1 MEIKDKI
8 DKYLKLDEAYQD
20 FDNILDD
27 ITYSEIRD
35 TVFSNVDK
43 PDLRAV
49 MKEFESLLKAKV
61 KDARYAMRT
70 AAAQIVKE
78 IEKQ

>member
-8 DKYLKLDEAYQD
+8 DKYLLDEAYHD

-27 ITYSEIRD
+27 ITYSEMRD
-35 TVFSNVDK
+35 TVFSNIDK
-43 PDLRAV
+43 PDSKAV
-49 MKEFESLLKAKV
+49 LKEFESLLKAKV